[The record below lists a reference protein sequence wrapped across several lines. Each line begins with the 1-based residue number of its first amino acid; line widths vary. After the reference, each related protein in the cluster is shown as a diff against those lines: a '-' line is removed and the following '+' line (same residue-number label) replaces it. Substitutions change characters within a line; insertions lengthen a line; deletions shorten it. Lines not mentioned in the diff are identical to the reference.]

1 MIGVLGRKIGMT
13 QIFTEEDQLVPVTVI
28 DANDC
33 VVTQIKTPEKDGYSA
48 LQIGLGS
55 IKEKRVTK
63 PMKGHFDK
71 GKTKPKRHLAEV
83 KVDKGHDYQVGQEIK
98 ADIFSV
104 GDKADI
110 TGISKG
116 KGYAGV
122 VKRWGFRG
130 GPGGHGSHFHRAPG
144 AIGACATPSRVF
156 KGRKLPGQM
165 GNSQVT
171 VQGLEIAMVD
181 TEQNL
186 LLVKGSVPGGKNSIV
201 IIKESVKKI
210 KKAKKNY

>member
-1 MIGVLGRKIGMT
+1 MKGVLGKKIGMT
-13 QIFTEEDQLVPVTVI
+13 QIFTEKDHLVPVTVI

-33 VVTQIKTPEKDGYSA
+33 VVTQVKTLEKDGYSA
-48 LQIGLGS
+48 LQMGLGS

-83 KVDKGHDYQVGQEIK
+83 KVDKGHDYRVGQEIK
-98 ADIFSV
+98 VDIFSV

-122 VKRWGFRG
+122 VKRWGFAG

-144 AIGACATPSRVF
+144 SIGACASPSRVF

-201 IIKESVKKI
+201 IIKESVKKR
-210 KKAKKNY
+210 KKAKKN

>member
-1 MIGVLGRKIGMT
+1 MKGVLGRKIGMT
-13 QIFTEEDQLVPVTVI
+13 QIFSEEDKLVPVTVI

-33 VVTQIKTPEKDGYSA
+33 VITQVKTLEKDGYSA
-48 LQIGLGS
+48 LQIGFGS

-71 GKTKPKRHLAEV
+71 GKTEPKRHLAEV
-83 KVDKGHDYQVGQEIK
+83 KVDKGHDYRVGQEIK

-110 TGISKG
+110 TGVSKG
-116 KGYAGV
+116 KGFAGV
-122 VKRWGFRG
+122 VKRWGFAG

-144 AIGACATPSRVF
+144 SIGACATPSRVF

-201 IIKESVKKI
+201 MIKESVKKR
-210 KKAKKNY
+210 KKAKKN

>member
-1 MIGVLGRKIGMT
+1 MIGILGRKIGMT

-28 DANDC
+28 DTNNC
-33 VVTQIKTPEKDGYSA
+33 VVTQVKTPKKDGYSA

-83 KVDKGHDYQVGQEIK
+83 KVDEGHNYQVGQEIK
-98 ADIFSV
+98 ADIFSG

-122 VKRWGFRG
+122 VKRWGFGG
-130 GPGGHGSHFHRAPG
+130 GPGGHGSHFHRSPG

-165 GNSQVT
+165 GNSRVT

-201 IIKESVKKI
+201 IIKESVKKR
-210 KKAKKNY
+210 KKAKKN

>member
-1 MIGVLGRKIGMT
+1 
-13 QIFTEEDQLVPVTVI
+13 
-28 DANDC
+28 
-33 VVTQIKTPEKDGYSA
+33 
-48 LQIGLGS
+48 
-55 IKEKRVTK
+55 
-63 PMKGHFDK
+63 
-71 GKTKPKRHLAEV
+71 
-83 KVDKGHDYQVGQEIK
+83 
-98 ADIFSV
+98 
-104 GDKADI
+104 
-110 TGISKG
+110 KG

-210 KKAKKNY
+210 KKAKKN

>member
-1 MIGVLGRKIGMT
+1 MKGVLGRKIGMT
-13 QIFTEEDQLVPVTVI
+13 QIFSEEDKLVPVTVI

-33 VVTQIKTPEKDGYSA
+33 VITQVKTPEKDGYSA
-48 LQIGLGS
+48 LQIGFGS

-71 GKTKPKRHLAEV
+71 GKTEPKRHLAEV
-83 KVDKGHDYQVGQEIK
+83 KVDKGHDYRVGQEIK

-110 TGISKG
+110 TGVSKG
-116 KGYAGV
+116 KGFAGV
-122 VKRWGFRG
+122 VKRWGFAG

-201 IIKESVKKI
+201 IIKESVKKR
-210 KKAKKNY
+210 KKAKKN

>member
-210 KKAKKNY
+210 KKAKKN